1 MEQENINTNNIPLAE
16 NEFEVNPQF
25 VDYVNQNA
33 NQPEG
38 ASIAGSKD
46 ADDDFHDASD
56 FIQPDEE
63 NTQTRKVSQREL
75 LSLGSVNS
83 QGLLESAVGSSRRSK
98 PALKALRA
106 KYDMYL
112 QDVLEKEL
120 YVREERH
127 DPILP
132 IAETSIKRT
141 FQDFKSMADN

>member
-1 MEQENINTNNIPLAE
+1 MDQETINTDNIPVAE

-25 VDYVNQNA
+25 VDYVSQNA

-38 ASIAGSKD
+38 GSIAGSKD

-83 QGLLESAVGSSRRSK
+83 QGLLESAVVSSRRPK
-98 PALKALRA
+98 PALKTLKA
-106 KYDMYL
+106 KYEMFL
-112 QDVLEKEL
+112 EDVLEKEL
-120 YVREERH
+120 YVPDKRQ

-132 IAETSIKRT
+132 IMETNT
-141 FQDFKSMADN
+141 GTNVCEWN